1 MRNIRYA
8 LRVLARTPAFT
19 LTIVA
24 TLAIVIGANATVFS
38 LIDAVLLKPLPFPD
52 ADRLVLLS
60 ESREGTPISNTAP
73 VRLEEWNEA
82 SSTLEAITGYY
93 TEDVSETSGDLP
105 ERFRLARVAPRFHDV
120 WGVAPV
126 LGRGLAPADGQV
138 GASPVVLISDR
149 FWRVRLG
156 ADPNVTDRTLRLGD
170 QEVAIAGVMPAS
182 FQFHDA
188 DVDLWAPR
196 VFFPWMSDRNLL
208 WYSAFGRLEPG
219 VSVEQARADL
229 ALVQA
234 RLTERYPETD
244 RDVGIYLAPLKDNV
258 VGGVRNSLFVVFG
271 AVSVL
276 LLIAATNIAALLLAR
291 AARRKQEI
299 AVRLSLGASR
309 ASVLV
314 HSLTETA
321 VLAVIGAALGL
332 FISAAIS
339 TGLRAWVPDLPRI
352 EELAFGGAVL
362 PYTVVAVVAVTLLCG
377 LLPAIR
383 TTQTSTGGL
392 LGEAR
397 RTQVSGRHA
406 LQWLFVGV
414 QVTLAV
420 VLLTGSGLL
429 IRSFLEL
436 SQVDPGFE
444 PSRILSFRVS
454 GSYEDF
460 EELAPRVEEILGELQ
475 ALPDVEAVASSAP
488 VPGVLDD
495 GSGFQF
501 GLAEFKPLEGRTD
514 EDPRV
519 LSEWRVVSPSY
530 FATMRIPLVS
540 GDLCAA
546 RQSDP
551 SVMVNTAFAARY
563 FGGASPVGRN
573 LGRVD
578 NDFTYRITG
587 VVGDARE
594 FALDRSPVPTVYA
607 CRVAYANPALAFLV
621 RARGDPTAMTASVR
635 NKIKEL
641 EPLRA
646 VYDVAPLAERIGDE
660 YSQDRLRMTALSLF
674 SFVALSLACLGVYGT
689 LSYVASLRRR
699 EVGLRMAL
707 GALRQQIVA
716 QFLAKALAVVAL
728 ACAAGLALSFVLSQL
743 VAGMLFGVSSTDP
756 LTLAVVVG
764 LVTTV
769 AALAALIPALRASR
783 VEPMRVLREE

>member
-1 MRNIRYA
+1 
-8 LRVLARTPAFT
+8 VLARAPAFT

-60 ESREGTPISNTAP
+60 ESREGAPISNTAP

-82 SSTLEAITGYY
+82 SSTIEAITGYY

-105 ERFRLARVAPRFHDV
+105 ERYRLARVTPRFHEV
-120 WGVAPV
+120 WGVVPA
-126 LGRGLAPADGQV
+126 LGRGLTPADNQAG
-138 GASPVVLISDR
+138 SPQVVLVSDR
-149 FWRVRLG
+149 FWRTRLG
-156 ADPNVTDRTLRLGD
+156 ADPNVIERSLRLGD
-170 QEVAIAGVMPAS
+170 QQVAIAGVMPAS
-182 FQFHDA
+182 FQFYDG

-196 VFFPWMSDRNLL
+196 IYFPWMSNRNLL
-208 WYSAFGRLEPG
+208 WYSAFARLEPG
-219 VSVEQARADL
+219 VTMEQAQGDL
-229 ALVQA
+229 ELVQG
-234 RLTERYPETD
+234 RLAERYPETD

-258 VGGVRNSLFVVFG
+258 VGGVRGSLFVVFG

-276 LLIAATNIAALLLAR
+276 LLIATTNIAALLLAR

-309 ASVLV
+309 ASVLA
-314 HSLTETA
+314 HSFTETA
-321 VLAVIGAALGL
+321 VLAVIGATLGL
-332 FISAAIS
+332 FIAAAIS
-339 TGLRAWVPDLPRI
+339 AGLHDWVPDLPRI

-383 TTQTSTGGL
+383 TTQTATGGL
-392 LGEAR
+392 LGESR
-397 RTQVSGRHA
+397 RTQVSGRHS

-420 VLLTGSGLL
+420 VLLAGSGLL

-436 SQVDPGFE
+436 SRVDPGFE
-444 PSRILSFRVS
+444 PRQVLSFRVS

-460 EELAPRVEEILGELQ
+460 EELAPRVEGILDELR
-475 ALPDVEAVASSAP
+475 ALPGVERVASSAP

-501 GLAEFKPLEGRTD
+501 GLAEFKPPEGRTA

-519 LSEWRVVSPSY
+519 LAEWRVVSPSY
-530 FATMRIPLVS
+530 FATLQIPLLS
-540 GDLCAA
+540 GELCEA
-546 RQSDP
+546 RASDP
-551 SVMVNTAFAARY
+551 SVMVNTAFAGRY
-563 FGGASPVGRN
+563 FGASPVGRN

-607 CRVAYANPALAFLV
+607 CRIAYANPALAFLV
-621 RARGDPTAMTASVR
+621 RARGDPTAMTESVR
-635 NKIKEL
+635 TKIKEL

-646 VYDVAPLAERIGDE
+646 VYDVAPLAERIGNE

-689 LSYVASLRRR
+689 LSYVANLRRR

-707 GALRQQIVA
+707 GALRKQIVA

-728 ACAAGLALSFVLSQL
+728 ACAAGLALSFALSQL

-756 LTLAVVVG
+756 LTLVAVVA

-769 AALAALIPALRASR
+769 GALAALIPALRASR

>member
-1 MRNIRYA
+1 M
-8 LRVLARTPAFT
+8 
-19 LTIVA
+19 
-24 TLAIVIGANATVFS
+24 
-38 LIDAVLLKPLPFPD
+38 
-52 ADRLVLLS
+52 
-60 ESREGTPISNTAP
+60 
-73 VRLEEWNEA
+73 
-82 SSTLEAITGYY
+82 
-93 TEDVSETSGDLP
+93 
-105 ERFRLARVAPRFHDV
+105 
-120 WGVAPV
+120 
-126 LGRGLAPADGQV
+126 
-138 GASPVVLISDR
+138 
-149 FWRVRLG
+149 
-156 ADPNVTDRTLRLGD
+156 
-170 QEVAIAGVMPAS
+170 
-182 FQFHDA
+182 
-188 DVDLWAPR
+188 
-196 VFFPWMSDRNLL
+196 
-208 WYSAFGRLEPG
+208 
-219 VSVEQARADL
+219 
-229 ALVQA
+229 
-234 RLTERYPETD
+234 
-244 RDVGIYLAPLKDNV
+244 
-258 VGGVRNSLFVVFG
+258 
-271 AVSVL
+271 
-276 LLIAATNIAALLLAR
+276 
-291 AARRKQEI
+291 
-299 AVRLSLGASR
+299 
-309 ASVLV
+309 
-314 HSLTETA
+314 
-321 VLAVIGAALGL
+321 
-332 FISAAIS
+332 
-339 TGLRAWVPDLPRI
+339 RAWVPDLPRI

-475 ALPDVEAVASSAP
+475 ALPGVEAVASSAP

-530 FATMRIPLVS
+530 FATMQIPLVS

-635 NKIKEL
+635 TKIKEL

-707 GALRQQIVA
+707 GALRKQIVA

-728 ACAAGLALSFVLSQL
+728 ACAAGLALSFALSQL